1 MHRLLFR
8 RHRLDALV
16 SASHGY
22 AIAGLLLLG
31 IALAG
36 VPIVIFDLV
45 VGRSAAWIAGGCT
58 LAALACFWFLLP
70 MRERGDSPARDP
82 RL

>member
-1 MHRLLFR
+1 M
-8 RHRLDALV
+8 

-36 VPIVIFDLV
+36 VSIAIFNLV
-45 VGRSAAWIAGGCT
+45 AGPTAGWIAGGCT

-70 MRERGDSPARDP
+70 LRERGN
-82 RL
+82 